1 MSRPGRRGRRRRLVV
16 VYIAAAALAAF
27 WFGPFVLVAIGSV
40 IPEAN
45 LFTFPPRWFADPP
58 FLGNYRYIFT
68 GEIPQTYLQ
77 TGALRSMVSQEA
89 RWVPYSIWNSFL
101 VALAVMLIVLVLG
114 SLASYAYARLRFPG
128 RRGTFLFVL
137 LSRLIPTVALAVP
150 YYTIVQSMG
159 LLNTRWA
166 LIGVYTVL
174 TLPFATLV
182 LTLYFRSI
190 PAEIDEAARVDGATP
205 LQNLWRIT
213 LPLSLPSLVGAGLF
227 TFMLAYSEFLLA
239 LLISGTRAS
248 HTLPVTVGSLATNT
262 DVSWGLLM
270 AGIMIGSIP
279 TMLLV
284 YPVWRF
290 MVRGLTTGA
299 GR

>member
-1 MSRPGRRGRRRRLVV
+1 MRRRTLARRIVI
-16 VYIAAAALAAF
+16 YGAALLLAIF

-45 LFTFPPRWFADPP
+45 LFSFPPKWFADPP
-58 FLGNYRYIFT
+58 FLGNYGYIFT

-77 TGALRSMVSQEA
+77 RGAMRSMISEEV
-89 RWVPYSIWNSFL
+89 RWIPYSVFNSFI
-101 VALAVMLIVLVLG
+101 AAAAVMFIVLVLG

-128 RRGTFLFVL
+128 RRSTFLFIL
-137 LSRLIPTVALAVP
+137 LSRLIRTVALAIP
-150 YYTIVQSMG
+150 YYAIVQSLG

-166 LIGVYTVL
+166 LIGIYTVL
-174 TLPFATLV
+174 TLPFAVLV
-182 LTLYFRSI
+182 LTLYFKSI
-190 PAEIDEAARVDGATP
+190 PKEIDEAARVEGATP
-205 LQNLWRIT
+205 LQNLWYIT
-213 LPLSLPSLVGAGLF
+213 LPLALPSLIGAGLF

-239 LLISGTRAS
+239 LLITNTRIAR
-248 HTLPVTVGSLATNT
+248 TVPVTLGSISTNP

-270 AGIMIGSIP
+270 ASIMIASIP
-279 TMLLV
+279 TILLI

>member
-1 MSRPGRRGRRRRLVV
+1 MKRRTLLRRIVF
-16 VYIAAAALAAF
+16 YGSALLLAIF

-45 LFTFPPRWFADPP
+45 LFTFPPKWFADPP
-58 FLGNYRYIFT
+58 FLGNYKYIFT

-77 TGALRSMVSQEA
+77 RGAMRSMVSEEV
-89 RWVPYSIWNSFL
+89 RWIPYSVFNSFV
-101 VALAVMLIVLVLG
+101 VATAVMFIVLVLG
-114 SLASYAYARLRFPG
+114 SLASYAYARMRFPG
-128 RRGTFLFVL
+128 RKGTFLFVL

-150 YYTIVQSMG
+150 YYTIVQSLG

-166 LIGVYTVL
+166 LIGMYTAL
-174 TLPFATLV
+174 TLPFAVLV
-182 LTLYFRSI
+182 LTLYFKSI
-190 PAEIDEAARVDGATP
+190 PSEIDEAARVEGATP
-205 LQNLWRIT
+205 LQNLWYVT

-239 LLISGTRAS
+239 LLVTNTRIAR
-248 HTLPVTVGSLATNT
+248 TLPVTLGTISTNP

-270 AGIMIGSIP
+270 ASIMIGSIP
-279 TMLLV
+279 TILLI

-290 MVRGLTTGA
+290 MVRGLTAGA

>member
-1 MSRPGRRGRRRRLVV
+1 MKRRTPLQRTVIYGS
-16 VYIAAAALAAF
+16 ALLLAIF
-27 WFGPFVLVAIGSV
+27 WFGPFVLVGIGSV
-40 IPEAN
+40 IPEGN
-45 LFTFPPRWFADPP
+45 LFSFPPHWFADPP

-77 TGALRSMVSQEA
+77 RGAMRSMISEEV
-89 RWVPYSIWNSFL
+89 RWIPYSVFNSFI
-101 VALAVMLIVLVLG
+101 VAAAVMFIVLVLG

-128 RRGTFLFVL
+128 RKGTFLFVL

-150 YYTIVQSMG
+150 YYTIVQGLG

-166 LIGVYTVL
+166 LVGIYAVL
-174 TLPFATLV
+174 TLPFAVLV

-190 PAEIDEAARVDGATP
+190 PKEIDEAARVEGATP
-205 LQNLWRIT
+205 LQNLWYIT
-213 LPLSLPSLVGAGLF
+213 LPLSLPSLIGAGLF

-239 LLISGTRAS
+239 LLITNTRIAR
-248 HTLPVTVGSLATNT
+248 TLPVTLGTISTNP

-270 AGIMIGSIP
+270 ASIMIGSVP

-290 MVRGLTTGA
+290 MVRGLTAGA

>member
-1 MSRPGRRGRRRRLVV
+1 MRRRTLLRRIVI
-16 VYIAAAALAAF
+16 YGSALLLAIF
-27 WFGPFVLVAIGSV
+27 WFGPFVLVGIGSV

-45 LFTFPPRWFADPP
+45 LFSFPPKWFADPP
-58 FLGNYRYIFT
+58 FLGNYKYIFT

-77 TGALRSMVSQEA
+77 RGALRSMIAEEV
-89 RWVPYSIWNSFL
+89 RWIPYSVFNSF
-101 VALAVMLIVLVLG
+101 VAALMVMFIVLVLG
-114 SLASYAYARLRFPG
+114 SLAAYAYARLRFPG
-128 RRGTFLFVL
+128 RRSTFLFIL

-150 YYTIVQSMG
+150 YYAIVQSLG

-166 LIGVYTVL
+166 LIGIYTVL
-174 TLPFATLV
+174 TLPFAVLV
-182 LTLYFRSI
+182 LTLYFKSI
-190 PAEIDEAARVDGATP
+190 PREIDEAARVEGATP
-205 LQNLWRIT
+205 LQNLWYIT
-213 LPLSLPSLVGAGLF
+213 LPLALPSLIGAGLF

-239 LLISGTRAS
+239 LLITNTRIAR
-248 HTLPVTVGSLATNT
+248 TLPVTLGSISTNP

-270 AGIMIGSIP
+270 ASIMIGSIP

>member
-1 MSRPGRRGRRRRLVV
+1 MKRRTLLQRIMIYG
-16 VYIAAAALAAF
+16 AALLLAVF
-27 WFGPFVLVAIGSV
+27 WFGPFVLVGIGSV

-45 LFTFPPRWFADPP
+45 LFSFPPKWFADPP

-77 TGALRSMVSQEA
+77 TGTTRSMVSQEV
-89 RWVPYSIWNSFL
+89 RWIPYSVFNSFI
-101 VALAVMLIVLVLG
+101 VAVTVMFIVLVLG

-128 RRGTFLFVL
+128 RKGTFLFVL

-150 YYTIVQSMG
+150 YYAIVQSLG

-166 LIGVYTVL
+166 LIGMYTVL
-174 TLPFATLV
+174 TLPFAVLV
-182 LTLYFRSI
+182 LTLYFKSI
-190 PAEIDEAARVDGATP
+190 PKEIDDAARVEGATP
-205 LQNLWRIT
+205 LQNLWYIT

-239 LLISGTRAS
+239 LLITNTQEAR
-248 HTLPVTVGSLATNT
+248 TLPVTLGAISTNP

-270 AGIMIGSIP
+270 AGIMIGSVP

-290 MVRGLTTGA
+290 MVRGLTAGA

>member
-1 MSRPGRRGRRRRLVV
+1 MKRRTLWQRIIIYGG
-16 VYIAAAALAAF
+16 ALLLAVF
-27 WFGPFVLVAIGSV
+27 WFGPFVLVGLGSV

-45 LFTFPPRWFADPP
+45 LFSFPPNWFADPP

-77 TGALRSMVSQEA
+77 TGTTRTMVSQEI
-89 RWVPYSIWNSFL
+89 RWIPYSVFNSFI
-101 VALAVMLIVLVLG
+101 VALAVMFIVLVLG

-128 RRGTFLFVL
+128 RKGTFLFVL

-150 YYTIVQSMG
+150 YYAIVQSLG

-166 LIGVYTVL
+166 LIGIYTVL
-174 TLPFATLV
+174 TLPFAVLV
-182 LTLYFRSI
+182 LTLYFKSI
-190 PAEIDEAARVDGATP
+190 PKEIDDAARVEGATP
-205 LQNLWRIT
+205 LQNLWYIT
-213 LPLSLPSLVGAGLF
+213 LPLALPSLVGAGLF

-239 LLISGTRAS
+239 LLITNTEVVR
-248 HTLPVTVGSLATNT
+248 TLPVTVGAVSTNP

-290 MVRGLTTGA
+290 MVRGLTAGA

>member
-1 MSRPGRRGRRRRLVV
+1 MKRRTLLRRIVI
-16 VYIAAAALAAF
+16 YGAALLLAIF

-45 LFTFPPRWFADPP
+45 LFTFPPKWFADPP
-58 FLGNYRYIFT
+58 FLGNYKYIFT

-77 TGALRSMVSQEA
+77 RGAMRSMISEEV
-89 RWVPYSIWNSFL
+89 RWIPYSMFNSFI
-101 VALAVMLIVLVLG
+101 AAVTVMFIVLVLG

-128 RRGTFLFVL
+128 RKGTFLFVL
-137 LSRLIPTVALAVP
+137 LSRLIPTVALAVH
-150 YYTIVQSMG
+150 YYAIVQSLG

-166 LIGVYTVL
+166 LIGIYTVL
-174 TLPFATLV
+174 TLPFAVLV
-182 LTLYFRSI
+182 LTLYFKSI
-190 PAEIDEAARVDGATP
+190 PREIDEAARVEGATP
-205 LQNLWRIT
+205 LQNLWYIT

-239 LLISGTRAS
+239 LLITNTRIAR
-248 HTLPVTVGSLATNT
+248 TLPVTLGSISTNP

-270 AGIMIGSIP
+270 ASIMIGSIP

>member
-1 MSRPGRRGRRRRLVV
+1 MRRRTLLQRIVI
-16 VYIAAAALAAF
+16 YGSALLLAIF

-45 LFTFPPRWFADPP
+45 LFTFPPKWFADPP
-58 FLGNYRYIFT
+58 FLGNYKYIFT

-77 TGALRSMVSQEA
+77 RGAMRSMVSEEV
-89 RWVPYSIWNSFL
+89 RWIPYSVFNSFV
-101 VALAVMLIVLVLG
+101 VATAVMFIVLVLG
-114 SLASYAYARLRFPG
+114 SLASYAYARMRFPG
-128 RRGTFLFVL
+128 RKGTFLFVL

-150 YYTIVQSMG
+150 YYTIVQSLG

-166 LIGVYTVL
+166 LIGMYTAL
-174 TLPFATLV
+174 TLPFAVLV
-182 LTLYFRSI
+182 LTLYFKSI
-190 PAEIDEAARVDGATP
+190 PREIDEAARVEGATP
-205 LQNLWRIT
+205 LQNLWYVT

-239 LLISGTRAS
+239 LLVTNTRIAR
-248 HTLPVTVGSLATNT
+248 TLPVTLGTISTNP

-270 AGIMIGSIP
+270 ASIMIGSIP
-279 TMLLV
+279 TILLI

-290 MVRGLTTGA
+290 MVRGLTAGA